1 MSIQTQKG
9 INDSGLFALANLISI
24 CKGIDPCSLKLKQNK
39 MRVHYNS
46 SLDNVKF
53 EIFPHDTEVVR
64 KNVKETNIYNCN
76 FQKFN

>member
-1 MSIQTQKG
+1 M
-9 INDSGLFALANLISI
+9 LE
-24 CKGIDPCSLKLKQNK
+24 
-39 MRVHYNS
+39 HYKS

-53 EIFPHDTEVVR
+53 EMFPHDTKAVR